1 MTRGN
6 RVLASVLT
14 LGTLMSG
21 AATVYAQQ
29 QFGPSPQAMYKQHP
43 GTAPTYVNY
52 GEPTV
57 TPQIAALHAGA
68 PAATP
73 RPAAH
78 PAMHAATAPRTV
90 AHRKAAPSSTPNSGR

>member
-6 RVLASVLT
+6 QVLASVLT

-21 AATVYAQQ
+21 TTTVYAQQ

-57 TPQIAALHAGA
+57 APQIASLHAGT
-68 PAATP
+68 PAAAP
-73 RPAAH
+73 RPVTRS
-78 PAMHAATAPRTV
+78 ATAPKAV
-90 AHRKAAPSSTPNSGR
+90 AHRKAAPSGSPNSVR